1 MSRAL
6 TVVRISKIVEV
17 VLGELGL
24 TLNQYRMLT
33 FIERGAPPIAELGS
47 RLAMKPPN
55 VTTLIDGLVER
66 GFALRAKNP
75 DDGRRVDLSITGEGE
90 ALLREAETRNDAV
103 LDYLAGRSKNS
114 DALLGGLD
122 SWADVLD
129 DVAIG
134 LLREA
139 LRGAEEPDS
148 A

>member
-33 FIERGAPPIAELGS
+33 FIERGAPPMAELGG

-66 GFALRAKNP
+66 GLALRARNSE
-75 DDGRRVDLSITGEGE
+75 DRRRVDLSITKRGG
-90 ALLREAETRNDAV
+90 ALLLEAEKRCDAV
-103 LDYLAGRSKNS
+103 LDYLARCS
-114 DALLGGLD
+114 DEPEFLLGGLD
-122 SWADVLD
+122 SWAEVLD
-129 DVAIG
+129 EVAIDW
-134 LLREA
+134 LRER
-139 LRGAEEPDS
+139 LRE
-148 A
+148 

>member
-66 GFALRAKNP
+66 GLALRTKNP
-75 DDGRRVDLSITGEGE
+75 EDGRRVDLSITDQGE
-90 ALLREAETRNDAV
+90 ALLLEAETRSDAV
-103 LDYLAGRSKNS
+103 LDFLAERSGDS
-114 DALLGGLD
+114 EVLLGGLD
-122 SWADVLD
+122 SWTDVLD
-129 DVAIG
+129 DIAIG
-134 LLREA
+134 LFREGLRA
-139 LRGAEEPDS
+139 GS
-148 A
+148 

>member
-17 VLGELGL
+17 VLGGVDL

-66 GFALRAKNP
+66 GLALRAKNP
-75 DDGRRVDLSITGEGE
+75 EDGRRVDLSITDQGE
-90 ALLREAETRNDAV
+90 ALLLEAETRSYAV
-103 LDYLAGRSKNS
+103 LNYLAESSGDSEV
-114 DALLGGLD
+114 LLNGLD
-122 SWADVLD
+122 SWTDVLD
-129 DVAIG
+129 DIAID
-134 LLREA
+134 LLREW
-139 LRGAEEPDS
+139 LGAEAS
-148 A
+148 